1 MSHTGQLIEHT
12 VRVTAPD
19 EATAVKVAEILA
31 RVAVALSAEDVEV
44 ATEVERFDRHVEHTD
59 RDEDEVPA

>member
-19 EATAVKVAEILA
+19 EATAVK
-31 RVAVALSAEDVEV
+31 VAVALSAEDVEV

-59 RDEDEVPA
+59 RDEDEVAA